1 MSLPRDP
8 GLRERRELIRELR
21 RQGETASERLRTG
34 GDPATSLA
42 AGAADT
48 DSQQWVVF
56 GRVGLDPLAHFRVAS
71 S

>member
-21 RQGETASERLRTG
+21 RQTETAVERLRSG
-34 GDPATSLA
+34 GDPTTSLA
-42 AGAADT
+42 AGASGAET
-48 DSQQWVVF
+48 GQWLAF
-56 GRVGLDPLAHFRVAS
+56 GRVGLDPLARFRVAS